1 MAEAPSYLRYS
12 PDIERPEPDEAATG
26 QALAETMRSIAEKTF
41 ADGGHALRSV
51 HAKSHGFLQGE
62 LEVVPGLP
70 QELAQGL
77 FAAPGR
83 YPVVLRFSTIPGD
96 ILDDRVSTPRGAA
109 LKVVGVAGERLE
121 GSEGAATQDF
131 VLVNSPAFGT
141 PTAKQFLPGVKL
153 LAKTTDRAAGL
164 KKAASFALRG
174 VQRLIVAATGGPS
187 PIVSTL
193 GGHPRTHILGD
204 SFYSQAPIR
213 FGDYVA
219 KVALVPVSPE
229 LTALTDA
236 PLPAEGGPDA
246 IRAAVV
252 AFFRATGATWE
263 LRAQL
268 CTDLATMP
276 VENAA
281 TVWPEAESPY
291 RTVARVTAGPQ
302 TAWSEAR
309 AARVDDGMAFSPWQ
323 GLAAH
328 RPLGSIMRVRKQAY
342 AMGARFR
349 AERNG
354 RTMEEPR
361 AFSPLPD

>member
-1 MAEAPSYLRYS
+1 MAEATSYLRYS
-12 PDIERPEPDEAATG
+12 PDIERPEPDEAETAR
-26 QALAETMRSIAEKTF
+26 AIAETMRSIAEKTL

-70 QELAQGL
+70 DDLAQGL
-77 FAAPGR
+77 FSEPGR

-96 ILDDRVSTPRGAA
+96 ILDDSVSTPRGVAI
-109 LKVVGVAGERLE
+109 KVVGVAGERLE

-141 PTAKQFLPGVKL
+141 ATARQFLPGLKL
-153 LAKTTDRAAGL
+153 LAKTTDRAESL
-164 KKAASFALRG
+164 KKAASFVLRG
-174 VQRLIVAATGGPS
+174 VQQAVVATTGGLS
-187 PIVSTL
+187 PVLSTL
-193 GGHPRTHILGD
+193 GGQPATHILGD
-204 SFYSQAPIR
+204 SFYSQVPIR
-213 FGDYVA
+213 FGDHVA
-219 KVALVPVSPE
+219 KIALVPVSPQ
-229 LTALTDA
+229 LTALTGA
-236 PLPAEGGPDA
+236 PLPPEGGPGA
-246 IRAAVV
+246 LRAAMVR
-252 AFFRATGATWE
+252 FFRDAGGTWE

-268 CTDLATMP
+268 CTDLETMP

-281 TVWPEAESPY
+281 TIWPEAESPY
-291 RTVARVTAGPQ
+291 RTVARLRVAPQ

-309 AARVDDGMAFSPWQ
+309 AAMVDDGMAFSPWH

-342 AMGARFR
+342 ALGARFR

-354 RTMEEPR
+354 RTIEEPR
-361 AFSPLPD
+361 ALAPLPD

>member
-1 MAEAPSYLRYS
+1 MAEPTSYLRYS

-26 QALAETMRSIAEKTF
+26 HAIAETMRSIAEKTL

-70 QELAQGL
+70 EDLAQGL
-77 FAAPGR
+77 FAEAGR

-96 ILDDRVSTPRGAA
+96 ILDDRVSTPRGVAI
-109 LKVVGVAGERLE
+109 KVIGVAGERLE
-121 GSEGAATQDF
+121 GSEGAVTQDF

-141 PTAKQFLPGVKL
+141 PTARQFLPGLKL
-153 LAKTTDRAAGL
+153 LAKTTDRAEGL

-174 VQRLIVAATGGPS
+174 VQRAIVATTGSPS
-187 PIVSTL
+187 SLVSTL

-204 SFYSQAPIR
+204 SFYSQVPIR
-213 FGDYVA
+213 FGAYVA

-236 PLPAEGGPDA
+236 PLPPAGGPDA
-246 IRAAVV
+246 IRAALV
-252 AFFRATGATWE
+252 AFFRDTGATWE

-268 CTDLATMP
+268 CTNLETMP

-281 TVWPEAESPY
+281 RIWPEAESPY
-291 RTVARVTAGPQ
+291 RTVARVTVAPQ

-309 AARVDDGMAFSPWQ
+309 AAAVDDGMAFSPWH

-354 RTMEEPR
+354 RTIEEPHALAR
-361 AFSPLPD
+361 LPD